1 MGKRMGRPPRGEYK
15 RMMILFSLENAEF
28 LYLYCKVTGKPLTRV
43 VEEAFVAHKPA
54 MTEQMS
60 EITEK

>member
-28 LYLYCKVTGKPLTRV
+28 LYLYCKVTGKPITRV
-43 VEEAFVAHKPA
+43 VEEAFVAYKPA
-54 MTEQMS
+54 MNEHIS

>member
-28 LYLYCKVTGKPLTRV
+28 LYLYCKVTGKPLTRAV
-43 VEEAFVAHKPA
+43 AEASGAHKPA
-54 MTEQMS
+54 MTVQMS

>member
-28 LYLYCKVTGKPLTRV
+28 LYLYCKVTGKPLTRAV
-43 VEEAFVAHKPA
+43 VAHKPA